1 MAVVQLRN
9 QTKGRTYHHERRAGG
24 DGGVD
29 VRAMDLDPIR
39 GGKLVIQ
46 VRRYRSTIP
55 PAPSVT

>member
-9 QTKGRTYHHERRAGG
+9 QTKGHTYHHERRAGG